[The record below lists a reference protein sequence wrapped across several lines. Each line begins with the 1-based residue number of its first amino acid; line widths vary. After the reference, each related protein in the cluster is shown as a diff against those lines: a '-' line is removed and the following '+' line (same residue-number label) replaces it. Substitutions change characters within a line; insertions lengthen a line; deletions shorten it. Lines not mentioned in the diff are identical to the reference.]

1 MYGEW
6 HLRGFTS
13 SYMISDGIFLD
24 TIMSKKLGAFGLM
37 AGSVEAAMAAAS
49 TSPAKSVM
57 NLWV

>member
-1 MYGEW
+1 
-6 HLRGFTS
+6 
-13 SYMISDGIFLD
+13 MISDGIFLD